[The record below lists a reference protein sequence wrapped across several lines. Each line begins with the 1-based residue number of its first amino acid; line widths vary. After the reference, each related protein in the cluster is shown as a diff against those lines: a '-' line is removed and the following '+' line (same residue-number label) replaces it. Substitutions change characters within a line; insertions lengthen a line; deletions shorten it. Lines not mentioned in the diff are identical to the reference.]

1 MSQWMKLKTQIKN
14 LESLKKACKENE
26 IEFVEERGGNVAIL
40 KDLHKGGPTYSRSA
54 NVCKRNGYYIIKGD
68 TDPHYSSL
76 AARLGRDYGKL
87 MQDYAKHEVLHNVQ
101 MAGGVLAEQQLKED
115 GSLVLRVSL

>member
-1 MSQWMKLKTQIKN
+1 MKLKTQIKN
-14 LESLKKACKENE
+14 LESLKKACQENE
-26 IEFVEERGGNVAIL
+26 IDFIEERGGTRILL
-40 KDLHKGGPTYSRSA
+40 KDLHVGGPTYSRSA
-54 NVCKRNGYYIIKGD
+54 HVCKQDGYYTLEGD

-87 MQDYAKHEVLHNVQ
+87 LQSYAKHEVLNNVQ
-101 MAGGVLAEQQLKED
+101 LAGGVLTEQKLKAD

>member
-14 LESLKKACKENE
+14 LESLKKACEENE
-26 IEFVEERGGNVAIL
+26 IAFVEERGGTKISLN
-40 KDLHKGGPTYSRSA
+40 DLHTGGPTYSRSA
-54 NVCKRNGYYIIKGD
+54 HVCRQDGYYTIEGD

-76 AARLGRDYGKL
+76 AVRLGRDYGKL
-87 MQDYAKHEVLHNVQ
+87 LQDYAKHEVLNNVQ
-101 MAGGVLAEQQLKED
+101 SMGGVLTKQKLKAD

>member
-26 IEFVEERGGNVAIL
+26 IGFVEERGGTKIL
-40 KDLHKGGPTYSRSA
+40 LNDLHVGGPAYSRSA
-54 NVCKRNGYYIIKGD
+54 HVCKKDGYYTIAGD

-87 MQDYAKHEVLHNVQ
+87 LQDYAKHEVLNNVQ
-101 MAGGVLAEQQLKED
+101 SRGGVITEQKTKAD